1 MTRSPALQLGIALAP
16 VDHARVLQVARRADA
31 ADLDLLGLSDHPYA
45 PGYLDTPTLLTW
57 VAAATERLRVYPGV
71 ASLPLRPPAVLA
83 KAVATLDQLSGGRV
97 ELGLGAGGSWDGIAG
112 LGGPRRT
119 PGEAVAALTE
129 AIGVVRALWTSDRPV
144 DLPGAHHPLH
154 AAEPGPAPIR
164 PIPIWLGALGPRMLD
179 LTGRLADGW
188 LVSVSHT
195 PPAAL
200 ADGHARIDDGA
211 VAAGRDPTEIRRGYN
226 VPDAVTDPTGLVD
239 RLLEHH
245 VEHRMDT
252 LVLSPVGDPLRA
264 AEVFLAEVLPAVR
277 DGAPRHRTSTEGKL

>member
-1 MTRSPALQLGIALAP
+1 MNALQLGIALAP
-16 VDHARVLQVARRADA
+16 VDAPQVLRIARRADA

-57 VAAATERLRVYPGV
+57 IAAATDRLRVYPGV
-71 ASLPLRPPAVLA
+71 TSLPLRPPAVLA
-83 KAVATLDQLSGGRV
+83 KAVATLDRLSGGRV

-129 AIGVVRALWTSDRPV
+129 AIGVLRALWTGDGPI
-144 DLPGAHHPLH
+144 DLPGTHHPLH
-154 AAEPGPAPIR
+154 AAAPGPAPTR
-164 PIPIWLGALGPRMLD
+164 PVPIWLGALGPRMLD

-188 LVSVSHT
+188 LVSVPHT

-200 ADGHARIDDGA
+200 AGGHARIDA
-211 VAAGRDPTEIRRGYN
+211 AAAAAGRDPAAVRRGYN
-226 VPDAVTDPTGLVD
+226 VPDDLTDPAGLVE
-239 RLLEHH
+239 RLLAFHA
-245 VEHRMDT
+245 EHRMDT

-264 AEVFLAEVLPAVR
+264 AEVFLAEVVPVVQATQRRVPS
-277 DGAPRHRTSTEGKL
+277 DGGR